1 MWSLVTLTGL
11 VAVTLTAAMWFYVA
25 VTPRIDPGFRRWAV
39 GCALITAGLGC
50 LLTAGRWPQLIS
62 VVATNVFTVLGGIE
76 FARGVRAFFG
86 VSPMT
91 VFYRSMLAAFVA
103 YTLVFTYLVPRLDL
117 RLIGASVVFAAAFLD
132 CAWVTWPAR
141 RASCGAPAG
150 SSRPCP
156 SPWPPRSSPE
166 PRSRSASGPSRTT
179 CRWATRRARCIWSR
193 WSSPSCS

>member
-132 CAWVTWPAR
+132 CACVTWR
-141 RASCGAPAG
+141 RA
-150 SSRPCP
+150 
-156 SPWPPRSSPE
+156 PRE
-166 PRSRSASGPSRTT
+166 LRSAGRLTAAVSL
-179 CRWATRRARCIWSR
+179 AVAAAFLARAAVTLGFGTK
-193 WSSPSCS
+193 P